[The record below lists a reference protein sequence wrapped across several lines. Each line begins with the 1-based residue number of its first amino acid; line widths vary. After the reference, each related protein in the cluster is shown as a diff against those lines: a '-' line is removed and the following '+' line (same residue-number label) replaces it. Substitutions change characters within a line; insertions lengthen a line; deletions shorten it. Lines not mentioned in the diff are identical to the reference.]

1 MFSRWIEQLDP
12 RVRSNIEHAR
22 DWSDHEE
29 ASAPSALEISV
40 GSSTEEP
47 SLSSEDAW
55 LHLQRPYRL
64 LLEDG
69 LTDREFLLRMCPPH
83 ERAFLRDRLDKEW
96 LEAEHGGGVT
106 RLPRRL
112 RWLHERARATGL
124 DFHASCLFD
133 SDREAAGAPPS
144 EEVQELAE
152 VCREAGVHSHCLA
165 RRTIENYLP
174 RSALEAWVLD
184 ARGRPQRNHR
194 RRKLKALAARGR
206 EAHHFEKLKDTLGP
220 QLGGFYADDTKI
232 NERDLDAEGGPSELR
247 PFILELVRRVR

>member
-1 MFSRWIEQLDP
+1 MGT
-12 RVRSNIEHAR
+12 ATG
-22 DWSDHEE
+22 
-29 ASAPSALEISV
+29 APSLR
-40 GSSTEEP
+40 P
-47 SLSSEDAW
+47 EDAW

-69 LTDREFLLRMCPPH
+69 ATDREFLLRMCPPH

-106 RLPRRL
+106 RLPQRVG
-112 RWLHERARATGL
+112 WLHERARATGL
-124 DFHASCLFD
+124 EVHASCLFD

-144 EEVQELAE
+144 DDVQQLAQA
-152 VCREAGVHSHCLA
+152 CREAGVHSHCLA

-184 ARGRPQRNHR
+184 ARGGPKRSVR
-194 RRKLKALAARGR
+194 RRKLDALAARGP
-206 EAHHFEKLKDTLGP
+206 EAHHFAKLKDELGRE
-220 QLGGFYADDTKI
+220 LGGFYADDTKI

-247 PFILELVRRVR
+247 PFIQELVRRVR

>member
-47 SLSSEDAW
+47 SLSPEEAW

-69 LTDREFLLRMCPPH
+69 VTDREFLLRMCPPH
-83 ERAFLRDRLDKEW
+83 ERAFLRERIEKEW
-96 LEAEHGGGVT
+96 LEAEHGGGV
-106 RLPRRL
+106 PRMPQRV

-124 DFHASCLFD
+124 ELHASCIFD
-133 SDREAAGAPPS
+133 SDREAAGGLPS
-144 EEVQELAE
+144 DHVRKLARA
-152 VCREAGVHSHCLA
+152 CAEAGVHSHCLE
-165 RRTIENYLP
+165 RRAIENYLP
-174 RSALEAWVLD
+174 RSALEAWVLG
-184 ARGRPQRNHR
+184 APGGPNRYHR
-194 RRKLKALAARGR
+194 RRKLDALMTRGLQ
-206 EAHHFEKLKDTLGP
+206 AHHFEKLKDTLGP

-247 PFILELVRRVR
+247 PFIQELVRRVR